1 METHVASPN
10 TFILVFVAITVVPVI
25 AGWIRMPVIVM
36 ELIFG
41 ILVGKSF
48 FNWIEFG
55 EVVQFF
61 SSFGLEFL
69 MFLAGLEIDTSL
81 VRRYAGKTVAIT
93 IFSVA
98 VPFIAGYFMAP
109 TLDIHPLLLGTIFST
124 TSLGLILPLSREL
137 KYSKLFK
144 DVLLGST
151 ILVDIISMLLLAGT
165 LAYFQGALQ
174 LTFLYSFGVMVL
186 LFVLPLVLKKFRL
199 EKAVQAWF
207 LMDRSRFEVEV
218 RFSFAL
224 LLLLTAISGTLGF
237 HSILGAFIAGL
248 IITEVTHTGSIL
260 TKKME
265 SFGYGFF
272 VPMFFVFTGAKV
284 DLNLVFSSLDN
295 AGVLFLVLITAI
307 FSTVIGVA
315 LVSRW
320 LDFSIRESAA
330 MGFFHASRLSLVIA
344 VAEIGRQAGFI
355 KLELFSMLVLLS
367 ITSAVIGP
375 SLGKAILLGK
385 RLEPQKPEPEGSSED
400 RRQTHRA
407 ESERRSSTRNQG

>member
-1 METHVASPN
+1 METQVASTS
-10 TFILVFVAITVVPVI
+10 TFILVFVAITVVPVL
-25 AGWIRMPVIVM
+25 AGWLRMPVIVM

-41 ILVGKSF
+41 IIVGKSF
-48 FNWIEFG
+48 FDWIDFG
-55 EVVQFF
+55 PVVEFF

-81 VRRYAGKTVAIT
+81 VKKYAGKAVAIT
-93 IFSVA
+93 IFSVL
-98 VPFIAGYFMAP
+98 VPFVAGYFMAP
-109 TLDIHPLLLGTIFST
+109 ALDIHPLLLGTIYST

-137 KYSKLFK
+137 KYSRTFK
-144 DVLLGST
+144 DVLLSST
-151 ILVDIISMLLLAGT
+151 ILVDIISMFLLAGT
-165 LAYFQGALQ
+165 LAYLQGALQ
-174 LTFLYSFGVMVL
+174 LTFFYSFGVLLL
-186 LFVLPLVLKKFRL
+186 LFILPLILKRFRL
-199 EKAVQAWF
+199 EKAVQAWL

-224 LLLLTAISGTLGF
+224 LLLLTAISGVLGF

-284 DLNLVFSSLDN
+284 DLNLVFKSLDH
-295 AGVLFLVLITAI
+295 AGVLFLVLVTAI
-307 FSTVIGVA
+307 FSTVIGVT

-320 LDFSIRESAA
+320 LRFSYRESAA

-355 KLELFSMLVLLS
+355 HLELFSMLVLLS
-367 ITSAVIGP
+367 ITSAIIGP
-375 SLGKAILLGK
+375 SLGKMILLGN
-385 RLEPQKPEPEGSSED
+385 RLEPEKGSAKEASKD
-400 RRQTHRA
+400 RRQEPRS
-407 ESERRSSTRNQG
+407 ESNR